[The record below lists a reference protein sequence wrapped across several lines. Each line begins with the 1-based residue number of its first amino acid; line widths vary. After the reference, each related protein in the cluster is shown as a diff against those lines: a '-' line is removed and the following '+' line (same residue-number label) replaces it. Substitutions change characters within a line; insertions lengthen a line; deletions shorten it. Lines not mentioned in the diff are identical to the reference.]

1 MHNKKSHVYLLV
13 NIQYYCF
20 STIFQCISLCCLVIS
35 ACHRTKMI
43 LLPRARAHTHPNTI
57 WEIINESQTKY
68 ERKKIIFIFQQR
80 YWVKAHSRRKY
91 YKLRFSECCCIQ
103 LIFTV
108 AQKNV
113 IKTDFSHF
121 YYYCYAFFFSSL
133 HIRSVY
139 VCRVLSP
146 HHFHQLLIF
155 STCCCLFSFSL
166 SYWFCSCTP
175 SNVYDSNRIMHIE
188 SIVRARVHHH
198 HIDANGKN
206 CKISFKK

>member
-1 MHNKKSHVYLLV
+1 MLFNR
-13 NIQYYCF
+13 F
-20 STIFQCISLCCLVIS
+20 SSNIFQCISLCCLVIS

-80 YWVKAHSRRKY
+80 YWAKAHSRRKY
-91 YKLRFSECCCIQ
+91 YKLRFSECCWIQ

-121 YYYCYAFFFSSL
+121 YYYCYAFFFHPFIFAVCMYVEYWVHTTSTSFWYFQL
-133 HIRSVY
+133 VVVYSVLVYHIGFV
-139 VCRVLSP
+139 
-146 HHFHQLLIF
+146 HALLQM
-155 STCCCLFSFSL
+155 
-166 SYWFCSCTP
+166 CTIP
-175 SNVYDSNRIMHIE
+175 TELCI
-188 SIVRARVHHH
+188 
-198 HIDANGKN
+198 
-206 CKISFKK
+206 